1 MCAGLALF
9 LSCVGLYGLV
19 SVALKTQV
27 KEIGVRKVLGSST
40 LGVVETFLLRFSVPV
55 LAANVIA
62 WPIAVYSV
70 FEWIQRFPYQL
81 EKFWLLPICLGTTA
95 LVLLIAWVTVG
106 TLTLRAASA
115 PPVKSL
121 RYE

>member
-1 MCAGLALF
+1 MVRIF
-9 LSCVGLYGLV
+9 LS
-19 SVALKTQV
+19 
-27 KEIGVRKVLGSST
+27 
-40 LGVVETFLLRFSVPV
+40 RFSVPV
-55 LAANVIA
+55 LVANVIA
-62 WPIAVYSV
+62 WPVAVYSV

-81 EKFWLLPICLGTTA
+81 EKIWLLPICLGTTA

-106 TLTLRAASA
+106 ALTLRAASL